1 MQYLYV
7 FIGGAFGAL
16 LRYGLSIFNEGSSLP
31 IGTLI
36 ANLTGAFL
44 MGLIGTLAISLFQ
57 RYPSL
62 KGNYHWFPRR
72 INYFSTFQFELV
84 HLFDQQHFIMLFT
97 YGLTSYILGIVLCYL
112 GVKVGGRLS

>member
-1 MQYLYV
+1 MMQYLYV
-7 FIGGAFGAL
+7 FIGGAFMHFCVMA
-16 LRYGLSIFNEGSSLP
+16 SIFNEGSSLP

-62 KGNYHWFPRR
+62 KAILP
-72 INYFSTFQFELV
+72 LV
-84 HLFDQQHFIMLFT
+84 
-97 YGLTSYILGIVLCYL
+97 S
-112 GVKVGGRLS
+112 